1 MKKILALFAL
11 LMLFCLTLPCSALDE
26 YHEYSY
32 SSEDIGERAASERW
46 DELIDALPEELH
58 GEVGEIDPLNP
69 SGSIEKLRGASSLP
83 YWADKIL
90 AEVKEALPSVLS
102 SLAPLLSVILL
113 TAAVT
118 FVLPESP
125 RVVEAFMLCAK
136 LSASVIVICET
147 SRILSSVSSHLG
159 KLCSVMNL
167 FVPVM
172 EAVTLAL
179 GNITEQSVHS
189 AAVTLGVTLIGN
201 FNTYLLTPLVSAL
214 FSLSAVSLLSGD
226 MGLGCAVSSFRKFV
240 NRMWQICAI
249 FFSFLLGIQ
258 SILAKGT
265 DNLAAKGVKFAIGSF
280 VPVAGGMLSEAYGT
294 LREGLSFVR
303 GVCGVGGI
311 VVLLLLTLPA
321 LIPVVMYKLSI
332 FIAKTASE
340 LLKCDVLTPI
350 LTEVGGIVDFLIGIM
365 LSVELMFML
374 SVLLFTKSW

>member
-1 MKKILALFAL
+1 MKKIWFLLAAL
-11 LMLFCLTLPCSALDE
+11 LSFCLTLTCFAEDA
-26 YHEYSY
+26 YREYSY
-32 SSEDIGERAASERW
+32 SSEDIGEMAASERW
-46 DELIDALPEELH
+46 DELIDALPEEIR
-58 GEVGEIDPLNP
+58 GDVGEIDPLNP
-69 SGSIEKLRGASSLP
+69 SGSMQKLRDTSSLS
-83 YWADKIL
+83 YWTDKIL
-90 AEVKEALPSVLS
+90 SEVKDALPSFLS

-113 TAAVT
+113 SAAVT
-118 FVLPESP
+118 FILPESP
-125 RVVEAFMLCAK
+125 RVVEAFMLCTK
-136 LSASVIVICET
+136 LSASVMIICGT
-147 SRILSSVSSHLG
+147 SRIISSVSSHLG
-159 KLCSVMNL
+159 RLCTVMNL

-226 MGLGCAVSSFRKFV
+226 TGLGCAVSSFRKFV

-258 SILAKGT
+258 SILAKSA
-265 DNLAAKGVKFAIGSF
+265 DNLAAKGVRFAIGSF
-280 VPVAGGMLSEAYGT
+280 VPVAGGMLSEAYST
-294 LREGLSFVR
+294 LREGLGFVR

-311 VVLLLLTLPA
+311 VVLLLLTVPA
-321 LIPVVMYKLSI
+321 LIPVVMYKFSI

-340 LLKCDVLTPI
+340 LLKCDMLTPI

-365 LSVELMFML
+365 LSVELMFTL
-374 SVLLFTKSW
+374 AVLLFTKSW

>member
-1 MKKILALFAL
+1 MKKILFFLAAL
-11 LMLFCLTLPCSALDE
+11 LAFCLTLPCFAE
-26 YHEYSY
+26 ECEYSY
-32 SSEDIGERAASERW
+32 SSDDIGEMAASERW
-46 DELIDALPEELH
+46 DELIDALPEEIR
-58 GEVGEIDPLNP
+58 GDVGEIDPMNP
-69 SGSIEKLRGASSLP
+69 SGSMQKLRDTSSLP
-83 YWADKIL
+83 YWTDKIL
-90 AEVKEALPSVLS
+90 SEVKDALPSFLS

-118 FVLPESP
+118 FILPEAP

-136 LSASVIVICET
+136 LSASVMIICST
-147 SRILSSVSSHLG
+147 SRIISSVSSHLG
-159 KLCSVMNL
+159 RLCTVMNL

-179 GNITEQSVHS
+179 GNITERSVHS

-226 MGLGCAVSSFRKFV
+226 TGLGCAVSSFRKFV

-258 SILAKGT
+258 SILAKST

-280 VPVAGGMLSEAYGT
+280 VPVAGGMLSEAYNT
-294 LREGLSFVR
+294 LREGLGFVR

-311 VVLLLLTLPA
+311 VVLLLLTVPA

-365 LSVELMFML
+365 LSVELMFIL